1 MAFNK
6 KSKIFIAGING
17 LVGRSLKKC
26 LLKHGYTNI
35 CGESSS
41 LIDLRKSN
49 DVIKFFNTEKPEIV
63 INAAATVGGI
73 LANNKYPYNF
83 CIDNSLIE
91 CNIIENCLMNDVK
104 KYIFLSSSCVYPKKS
119 NQPIKEEYLLSGK
132 LEPTNEFYAIAKI
145 LGVKLCEAARKQFEK
160 NYFSVFPCN
169 LYGPHDNF
177 DLETSHVIPALIRKI
192 HEAKK
197 YCVKEVELW
206 GSGEPLREFLYV
218 DDLSEGIVRLMQQ
231 NKNETSYNIGSKRE
245 IKIYELAQIIKNII
259 GYKGKLKWNKKM
271 PDGTP
276 RKKLE
281 TSKINKIGWKEKHS
295 LEEGLI
301 KTYKWYL
308 KNFKSLKEKKIN

>member
-1 MAFNK
+1 MINHTR
-6 KSKIFIAGING
+6 GI
-17 LVGRSLKKC
+17 
-26 LLKHGYTNI
+26 
-35 CGESSS
+35 
-41 LIDLRKSN
+41 N

-91 CNIIENCLMNDVK
+91 CNIIENCLINDIK

-218 DDLSEGIVRLMQQ
+218 DDLSEGIVTLMQQ

-259 GYKGKLKWNKKM
+259 DYKGKLKWNKKM

-295 LEEGLI
+295 LEDGLI

-308 KNFKSLKEKKIN
+308 KNLKSLKEKKIN